1 MSLLLNSGIEEK
13 IKRHIVG
20 KVARVGG
27 NVNQLLDYKNC
38 IVEDVNL
45 ANGGYGIV
53 RNMNGARTPMEMIK
67 VARRYLSQEGR
78 FLLRGYAEPRDRKTR
93 LLDMHTAYEV
103 PSLAGRFDAAI
114 SSNMIEHSPN
124 PILLLLNFH
133 RVVREGGYQYHAI
146 PHYKYTF
153 DVYREPTSLE
163 HMVADFENKVDESD
177 MSHNEDYIQSAIEKH
192 GWQRKFH
199 EIYPVA
205 YPYMHFH
212 VFDECNIS
220 LLFNMVFEDVVT
232 DVLLTRDFSDHVVLF
247 RNTLNKAFISKYRH
261 LIESYSR
268 NLLPDAVRP

>member
-27 NVNQLLDYKNC
+27 NVNQLLDYERC
-38 IVEDVNL
+38 IVEDFNL
-45 ANGGYGIV
+45 ENGGYGIV
-53 RNMNGARTPMEMIK
+53 RSMDGARTPMEVIK
-67 VARRYLSQEGR
+67 AARRYFAQESR

-93 LLDMHTAYEV
+93 LLDMHRAYEV

-133 RVVREGGYQYHAI
+133 LVVREGGYQYHAI

-153 DVYREPTSLE
+153 DVHREPTSLE
-163 HMVADFENKVDESD
+163 HLVADFENKVDESD
-177 MSHNEDYIQSAIEKH
+177 MSHNQDYIQSAIEKH

-212 VFDECNIS
+212 VFDERNIS
-220 LLFNMVFEDVVT
+220 LLFKMVFEDVVT

-247 RNTLNKAFISKYRH
+247 RNTLNKEFISKYRH

-268 NLLPDAVRP
+268 NLLPDA